1 MFFSWPELYFI
12 MKKKKE
18 KHIFATS
25 GFYDKITAAEK
36 ALKKGGKLMKTMK
49 KIFAAGLVVST
60 LAIGSVEALAASQ
73 YETPAEAIA
82 GLTGREVQSVIDE
95 RTETGKTYGTIANEA
110 GVLTQLKTEML
121 EMKKEMIAAR
131 VAAGTLTQA
140 QADAILAR
148 IESNQAECDGSGTGC
163 GLKGTGRGMGA
174 GFGQG
179 GGQARGQRGQGGGY
193 GLRNGSC
200 MGN

>member
-1 MFFSWPELYFI
+1 
-12 MKKKKE
+12 
-18 KHIFATS
+18 
-25 GFYDKITAAEK
+25 
-36 ALKKGGKLMKTMK
+36 MKTMK